1 MKQTKASAPALPD
14 PVRAALWAFV
24 ARHGEAVPMDPEL
37 RLLAQD
43 RCTCDLCQAARAAL
57 EDAELADAFRPAA
70 VLEFRAEDLGNPEAG
85 LLRAPRLEVDGCPAC
100 GCTEA
105 EAAICDEEGLEVGCP
120 VCCPTEYPEHRAE
133 LEGGRTP
140 DSWAGG
146 LGEQRR
152 GL

>member
-70 VLEFRAEDLGNPEAG
+70 G
-85 LLRAPRLEVDGCPAC
+85 LL
-100 GCTEA
+100 
-105 EAAICDEEGLEVGCP
+105 
-120 VCCPTEYPEHRAE
+120 
-133 LEGGRTP
+133 
-140 DSWAGG
+140 
-146 LGEQRR
+146 EQRAVWLGQAWQR
-152 GL
+152 RLFLTDAGRAVLP